1 MAIPLT
7 QVQDL
12 KEHLLGVFER
22 SAHHAGE
29 VTEVV
34 LTLYGAILWRMNPS
48 DPIKV
53 NTKEG
58 TAGNVVWFRVD
69 RTRYVLLYS
78 HEERLIKLMES
89 GRQGKVVHTFT
100 NANSTKEVAQ
110 VFATLGEGV
119 LDPESAR
126 KVRREDRDPNAPK
139 DPQIKAARQLAKA
152 AKAQKVPKDPAEK
165 AEAKAARAAA
175 KGSADGVAGED
186 SKGARLQAKAAK
198 VLARDAKVKAQRE
211 KRKATR
217 ADDKASRLAAA
228 EAAAQAA
235 ADEAAAEAAAE
246 STAAPSA

>member
-12 KEHLLGVFER
+12 KEHVLGVFER

-34 LTLYGAILWRMNPS
+34 LTLYGAILWRMNPNE
-48 DPIKV
+48 PIKV

-58 TAGNVVWFRVD
+58 TAGNVAWFRVD

-89 GRQGKVVHTFT
+89 GRQGRLVHTFT
-100 NANSTKEVAQ
+100 NATSTKEVAQ
-110 VFATLGEGV
+110 VFAALGDGV
-119 LDPESAR
+119 PDPESAR

-152 AKAQKVPKDPAEK
+152 AKAQKAPKDPAEK

-175 KGSADGVAGED
+175 KADGAASPDGKD
-186 SKGARLQAKAAK
+186 ARLQAKAAK

-211 KRKATR
+211 KRKTTR
-217 ADDKASRLAAA
+217 ADEKAARLAAA
-228 EAAAQAA
+228 EAAAREAA
-235 ADEAAAEAAAE
+235 EEAAAEAQADTDATTAPAA
-246 STAAPSA
+246 